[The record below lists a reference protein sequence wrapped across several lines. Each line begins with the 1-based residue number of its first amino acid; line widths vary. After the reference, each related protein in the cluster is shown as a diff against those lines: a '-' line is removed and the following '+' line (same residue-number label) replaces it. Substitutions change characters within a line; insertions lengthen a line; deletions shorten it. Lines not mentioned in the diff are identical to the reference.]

1 MDQCRAGRQSGFTL
15 IEIIAVLV
23 IVGIAAAFGGMF
35 VASILNGFMFTQ
47 SNAET
52 AQKAQFFLGR
62 LSMEFENITDISQI
76 TDGSANVQ
84 MRYTTRLK
92 LDEPDLERILTF
104 TDSTVTLSHVGAVGS
119 TLMDNV
125 SAFDL
130 RFKKSDGTETAE
142 DWTIG
147 DTMDEL
153 YTIYINL
160 TLKHAGLKETSSTF
174 STAICPKRPTR
185 RSLGPDR
192 WNR

>member
-153 YTIYINL
+153 YTIYITL

-174 STAICPKRPTR
+174 STAICPKRLTR